1 MISWSS
7 YIKLKLVLVLVF
19 MSLIMSMGL
28 YQPEI
33 IKPQERKSFKV
44 EVKGEVSNK
53 GVFEVRSGMTID
65 DLLKDVVLLES
76 ADLSTINR
84 NELLTPE
91 MVITIAKRKERL
103 SINAAS
109 LEELDSLK
117 GIGEKTA
124 LAIIEYR
131 EANGGFK
138 SLEELMEVKGIGK
151 KKFDDIKDEI
161 AL

>member
-19 MSLIMSMGL
+19 MSLILSMGL

-33 IKPQERKSFKV
+33 IKPQERKFFKV

-138 SLEELMEVKGIGK
+138 SLEDLMEVKGIGK

>member
-1 MISWSS
+1 MISWSN
-7 YIKLKLVLVLVF
+7 YIKLKLVLVLAF
-19 MSLIMSMGL
+19 MSLTLSLGL

-33 IKPQERKSFKV
+33 IKPSKRQSFKV
-44 EVKGEVSNK
+44 EVKGEVLNE
-53 GVFEVRSGMTID
+53 GVFEVRSGMTIE
-65 DLLKDVVLLES
+65 DLLKEVILLES
-76 ADLSTINR
+76 ADLGTINQS
-84 NELLTPE
+84 ELLTPE

-138 SLEELMEVKGIGK
+138 NLEELMEVKGIGK